1 MASNVVMPKLSDTME
16 SGVILKWIKKEGD
29 AVEPGDILAEVS
41 TDKADMEMEAY
52 VGGVLKKILIFE
64 GKTAKVGEVL
74 AIIGAEGEVISEAA
88 ASIAAAEP
96 IKVERGPAQL
106 PEPAGAALKEAAESP
121 REGAGVGSMKASPV
135 ARKMAADKGI
145 DLARIRGSGPGGRII
160 EKDVEEA
167 AAQKPAV
174 KVVPTV
180 GAAPA
185 APGAYREEDMSL
197 MRKTIARR
205 MTESKT
211 TVPHFYL
218 TMEIDMED
226 AVHFRKSL
234 NELHPES
241 KVSFNDMVVRAV
253 ALALRKHPRVNASF
267 RGEKIRWN
275 EVIDVGVAVALEDGL
290 ITPIIRQCDTKDLTA
305 IAGEMQALAEKAR
318 RKRLKPEE
326 YQGGTFT
333 VSNLGMYEVEE
344 FSAIINPPE
353 GAILAVGSVTLKPV
367 VWEAQIAARHRM
379 KVTLSCDH
387 RVVDGASGALFL
399 QEMKKLLENPVS
411 LLL

>member
-52 VGGVLKKILIFE
+52 VGGVLKKILISE

-88 ASIAAAEP
+88 ASIAEAEP
-96 IKVERGPAQL
+96 VKAERGPAKV

-305 IAGEMQALAEKAR
+305 IAGEMQTLADKAR
-318 RKRLKPEE
+318 RKRLRPEE

-353 GAILAVGSVTLKPV
+353 GAILAVGAVTLKPV

>member
-16 SGVILKWIKKEGD
+16 SGVILKWVKKEGD
-29 AVEPGDILAEVS
+29 AVEAGDILAEVS

-52 VGGVLKKILIFE
+52 VSGVLRKILIPE

-74 AIIGAEGEVISEAA
+74 AIIGEEGEEISAPLA
-88 ASIAAAEP
+88 IAPPAEP
-96 IKVERGPAQL
+96 PQARK
-106 PEPAGAALKEAAESP
+106 EPAKAPQGAAGARKEVVESP
-121 REGAGVGSMKASPV
+121 QQEAEVGPIKASPL
-135 ARKMAADKGI
+135 ARKIAAEKGI
-145 DLARIRGSGPGGRII
+145 DLSRIQGSGPGGRII
-160 EKDVEEA
+160 EKDLEGALA
-167 AAQKPAV
+167 AKPAAKAPPAV
-174 KVVPTV
+174 AQVPA
-180 GAAPA
+180 G
-185 APGAYREEDMSL
+185 PGEYREEDMSL

-218 TMEIDMED
+218 AMEIDMEA
-226 AVHFRKSL
+226 AVHIRKSL
-234 NELHPES
+234 NDLHPEA
-241 KVSFNDMVVRAV
+241 KVSFNDLIVRAV

-275 EVIDVGVAVALEDGL
+275 EAIDVGVAVALEDGL
-290 ITPIIRQCDTKDLTA
+290 ITPIIRRCDTKNLTE
-305 IAGEMQALAEKAR
+305 IATEMQSLAEKAR
-318 RKRLKPEE
+318 RKRLRPEE

-333 VSNLGMYEVEE
+333 ISNLGMYGVEN

-353 GAILAVGSVTLKPV
+353 GAVLAVGAILQKPA
-367 VWEAQIAARHRM
+367 VWEGEVVARHRM

-399 QEMKKLLENPVS
+399 QELKKLLENPVS